1 MKIMSAKYV
10 FIGYLS
16 SLLSELVDCVGPE
29 NTLLMHERI
38 PNRSEKIISMAHSLN
53 VTRMQVDDINSD
65 QRAFDA
71 FAKAKIVFVGAFSQI
86 FKKNLINSTDAHLI
100 NFHPSLLPLYRG
112 ANPIEAQILDGVNDI
127 DLSWHRISTKIDA
140 GEILRNAKFP
150 LYENDD
156 YQTVLKKAVNR
167 GAILMRD
174 LVKKPEI
181 KSLSFDLPKETSYF
195 PKFQKSDAL
204 ITPET
209 SISKAKRIIR
219 ALGWLGWVTY
229 LSENL
234 HVHNV
239 TSVLNN
245 GGISIPLKDGHLKI
259 KGILKE

>member
-1 MKIMSAKYV
+1 MSAKYI
-10 FIGYLS
+10 FIGYLP
-16 SLLSELVDCVGPE
+16 SLLSELVNCVGSE
-29 NTLLMHERI
+29 NTLLMHERL

-53 VTRMQVDDINSD
+53 VTSMQVADINSD

-86 FKKNLINSTDAHLI
+86 IKKNLINSTDAHLI

-127 DLSWHRISTKIDA
+127 GLSWHRITTKIDS
-140 GEILRNAKFP
+140 GEVLRNAKFP

-156 YQTVLKKAVNR
+156 YQTVLEKAVNK
-167 GAILMRD
+167 GTILLRD
-174 LVKKPEI
+174 LVNKPEV
-181 KSLSFDLPKETSYF
+181 KSLSFDLPRNTNYF
-195 PKFQKSDAL
+195 PKLQKSDAL
-204 ITPET
+204 ITPKT

-219 ALGWLGWVTY
+219 ALGWKGWVTY

-239 TSVLNN
+239 TSILNN
-245 GGISIPLKDGHLKI
+245 QGISIPLKDGHLKI
-259 KGILKE
+259 GGILKE